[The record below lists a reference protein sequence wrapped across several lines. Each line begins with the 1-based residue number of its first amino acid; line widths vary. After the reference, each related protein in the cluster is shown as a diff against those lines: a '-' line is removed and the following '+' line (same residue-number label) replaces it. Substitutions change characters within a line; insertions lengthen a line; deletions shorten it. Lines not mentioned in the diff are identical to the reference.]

1 MWLWRRT
8 MLHQPPAMPF
18 TTLLCN
24 DSNVAERPLST
35 TACYSNCVQVSN
47 FQNIS
52 VISDIS
58 ESKMGTLH
66 HEAHHKSQNQSTGR
80 QHPPMQS
87 PLSLARTH
95 WSNLMFPQA
104 LYQQRYWCHSGSWY
118 SGILKMNARDPD
130 FSTETTKLQS
140 CRNDP
145 RQRERDWEWQKVMR
159 KKRETWEHERTLQK
173 IIGKWRERIVKHVVE
188 TVISPSKFLR
198 PRSPAHLLGTLAL
211 QGFAPRIQR
220 FGASAGHF

>member
-1 MWLWRRT
+1 

-35 TACYSNCVQVSN
+35 TACDSNCVQVSN

-95 WSNLMFPQA
+95 GSNLMFPQA

-130 FSTETTKLQS
+130 FSTETTQS
-140 CRNDP
+140 YKVAETTLDRGREIEND
-145 RQRERDWEWQKVMR
+145 R
-159 KKRETWEHERTLQK
+159 K
-173 IIGKWRERIVKHVVE
+173 
-188 TVISPSKFLR
+188 
-198 PRSPAHLLGTLAL
+198 
-211 QGFAPRIQR
+211 
-220 FGASAGHF
+220 